1 MKNSQTFEDR
11 EISDSVLSSM
21 EELIQAHINELIEK
35 YNTQLI
41 KNGKR
46 LDSGDIVK
54 LRKAI
59 RGDKL
64 KIKMTFSSSITQKL
78 MDDWDIYP
86 TSLRQ
91 STFDNIESMTFES
104 SGGKVTLTSDDAKHI
119 RELAGDDTE

>member
-11 EISDSVLSSM
+11 EISDSVPSSM
-21 EELIQAHINELIEK
+21 DELIQAHINELIEK

-91 STFDNIESMTFES
+91 STFEDVVVGQI
-104 SGGKVTLTSDDAKHI
+104 
-119 RELAGDDTE
+119 

>member
-11 EISDSVLSSM
+11 EISDEVLLSM
-21 EELIQAHINELIEK
+21 EEIIQAHINELIEK
-35 YNTQLI
+35 YNTQLR

-46 LDSGDIVK
+46 LDAGDIVK

-78 MDDWDIYP
+78 MDDWSICP
-86 TSLRQ
+86 MSLRQ
-91 STFDNIESMTFES
+91 STLED
-104 SGGKVTLTSDDAKHI
+104 VVV
-119 RELAGDDTE
+119 GDSE

>member
-11 EISDSVLSSM
+11 EISDSVLASM

-64 KIKMTFSSSITQKL
+64 KIKMTVSSSITQKL
-78 MDDWDIYP
+78 MDDWSICP
-86 TSLRQ
+86 LSLRQ
-91 STFDNIESMTFES
+91 STIDNVS
-104 SGGKVTLTSDDAKHI
+104 
-119 RELAGDDTE
+119 GDDVE

>member
-78 MDDWDIYP
+78 MDDWEIFP
-86 TSLRQ
+86 MSLRQ

-104 SGGKVTLTSDDAKHI
+104 ESGAVTLTSEDAKHI
-119 RELAGDDTE
+119 RELARDDTE